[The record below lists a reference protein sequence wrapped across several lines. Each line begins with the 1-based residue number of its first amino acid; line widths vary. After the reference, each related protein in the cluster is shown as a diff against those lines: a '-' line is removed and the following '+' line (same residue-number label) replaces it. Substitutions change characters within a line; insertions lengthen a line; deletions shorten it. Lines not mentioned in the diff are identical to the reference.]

1 MQTIK
6 KKLFLLKETFISNNN
21 TAEVVKVK
29 KSYLNIY

>member
-6 KKLFLLKETFISNNN
+6 KKLLLLKETFISNNN